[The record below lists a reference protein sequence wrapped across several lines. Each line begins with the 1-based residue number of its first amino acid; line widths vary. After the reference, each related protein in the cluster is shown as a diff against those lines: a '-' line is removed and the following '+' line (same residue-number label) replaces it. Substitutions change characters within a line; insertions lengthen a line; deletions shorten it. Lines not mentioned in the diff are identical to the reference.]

1 MWLKCCKSMEH
12 DLQVGCVRWFRLA
25 YPSLGRLL
33 FAIPNGGQR
42 NVIVARKLKAEGVV
56 AGIPD
61 LFLAVKRGG
70 YGGLFI
76 EMKNGS
82 KGKLSEAQKTMC
94 DLLQTAGYKIA
105 VCRSFEEFEHTIKLY
120 FEL

>member
-1 MWLKCCKSMEH
+1 MEH

-56 AGIPD
+56 AGVPD

-76 EMKNGS
+76 EMKNGTA
-82 KGKLSEAQKTMC
+82 GKLSETQKTMC